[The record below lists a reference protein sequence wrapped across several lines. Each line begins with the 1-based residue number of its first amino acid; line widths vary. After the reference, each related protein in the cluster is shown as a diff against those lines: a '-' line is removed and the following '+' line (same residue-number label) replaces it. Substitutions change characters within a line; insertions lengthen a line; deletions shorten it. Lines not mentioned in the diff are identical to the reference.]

1 MDCRNIGRGLQDD
14 WRVLPEYWAG
24 ISLTEN
30 LRRELQMNIREKW
43 MPKHWKLFRKMTGN
57 DILLKLKS
65 DTYSVE
71 YER

>member
-1 MDCRNIGRGLQDD
+1 MDCRNIGRGLQED

-43 MPKHWKLFRKMTGN
+43 MPKHWKLFR
-57 DILLKLKS
+57 
-65 DTYSVE
+65 
-71 YER
+71 